1 MLDTIMHHQ
10 ELFSVAG
17 IGLRDGIVRIAFPD
31 EGQRAAATRHMTQTL
46 ERMTSR
52 NLLGTASMAMRFAA
66 DHPAAPTAVFSN

>member
-1 MLDTIMHHQ
+1 MHYQ